1 MLIGAGVSF
10 DPDVPSPA
18 QFNHLITYLPGSGK
32 PLWLDAT
39 PEAVP
44 FQMLSAVLR
53 GHKALVIPDTGAP
66 SVMTTPEGLPFAS
79 EERMDVTGKLDGKG
93 TLTAHFDW
101 RFRGD
106 SEVAVRSAFRTAG
119 PAKWPELVQSMLP
132 GLGFGGTA
140 SSVSVDNPA
149 NTDGPFHFS
158 YDYRR
163 ETYSDWANLRIIPPF
178 GRFGFEGATEL
189 DPPIEPLF
197 IGAPGTVIFHASI
210 GLPEGYSIQ
219 VPSGAKTQAR
229 FAGYESAYAMEKGL
243 LLVTRTFTVKEAFL
257 PGNDWAEY
265 QKLTKSATTDE
276 TQYLRLIRTSTA
288 IGSAPENQNPAELN
302 STIAA
307 LLQKRDY
314 AAAAEIL
321 ARAEK
326 SNPRQER
333 LWANYGELYLT
344 QKQTEKAIEA
354 FQKEIDL
361 YPGTVG
367 NYTRLSTA
375 AWPS

>member
-178 GRFGFEGATEL
+178 GRFGL
-189 DPPIEPLF
+189 RVPLSLIRRSNLF
-197 IGAPGTVIFHASI
+197 SSGRQAPLS
-210 GLPEGYSIQ
+210 SM
-219 VPSGAKTQAR
+219 R
-229 FAGYESAYAMEKGL
+229 L
-243 LLVTRTFTVKEAFL
+243 LAFRKVTRFRFPPEPKR
-257 PGNDWAEY
+257 
-265 QKLTKSATTDE
+265 KLVS
-276 TQYLRLIRTSTA
+276 QGTSRPTRW
-288 IGSAPENQNPAELN
+288 
-302 STIAA
+302 
-307 LLQKRDY
+307 KRAY
-314 AAAAEIL
+314 C
-321 ARAEK
+321 
-326 SNPRQER
+326 
-333 LWANYGELYLT
+333 W
-344 QKQTEKAIEA
+344 
-354 FQKEIDL
+354 
-361 YPGTVG
+361 
-367 NYTRLSTA
+367 
-375 AWPS
+375 